1 MPNVVAT
8 LGTALTVEQARLIA
22 RYASELVLFYD
33 GDDAGFAATAKAV
46 EVAQSVGLAVRVAP
60 LPGGHDPD
68 SFARQEG
75 PEAVKALLDDAEPFA
90 SYRIRRILQ
99 GTDLSSIESRV
110 KAADQVAETL
120 ASVSDDVERAEYLR
134 EVCEKLGVDP
144 QVLSAAVRR
153 LVAAARD
160 RQRVPSVRLKR
171 EAFRPV
177 DSSPLA
183 SKAYFEVER
192 WLLLLAL
199 TDAEA
204 AARIA
209 DAVGENTLSTSPN
222 AKLMDIVLQARSEGK
237 HIDAA
242 SLVDAAGPELAGYV
256 SELVGSED
264 AFDLDE
270 GAVDRALDL
279 LRRRRMQVRLAEID
293 AEIKQAESAG
303 AVERIKA
310 LLKEQVELRQALG
323 RDIALY

>member
-1 MPNVVAT
+1 M
-8 LGTALTVEQARLIA
+8 
-22 RYASELVLFYD
+22 
-33 GDDAGFAATAKAV
+33 
-46 EVAQSVGLAVRVAP
+46 
-60 LPGGHDPD
+60 
-68 SFARQEG
+68 
-75 PEAVKALLDDAEPFA
+75 
-90 SYRIRRILQ
+90 
-99 GTDLSSIESRV
+99 
-110 KAADQVAETL
+110 
-120 ASVSDDVERAEYLR
+120 
-134 EVCEKLGVDP
+134 
-144 QVLSAAVRR
+144 
-153 LVAAARD
+153 AAASGFDGCRG
-160 RQRVPSVRLKR
+160 RGS
-171 EAFRPV
+171 
-177 DSSPLA
+177 
-183 SKAYFEVER
+183 
-192 WLLLLAL
+192 
-199 TDAEA
+199 
-204 AARIA
+204 IA
-209 DAVGENTLSTSPN
+209 DAVGENPLSTSPN